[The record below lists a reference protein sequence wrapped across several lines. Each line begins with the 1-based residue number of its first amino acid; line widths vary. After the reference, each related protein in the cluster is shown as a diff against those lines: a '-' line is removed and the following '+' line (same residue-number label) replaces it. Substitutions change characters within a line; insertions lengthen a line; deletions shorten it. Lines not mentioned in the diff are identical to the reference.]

1 MIVHIVYL
9 FVCLFVPNVW
19 DVKYISIWIK
29 SSITSEALLW
39 ILCSCRSNDIQ
50 AILGICWTRVSRTQ
64 EARHWT
70 TLFQV
75 RVVTVP
81 HTGVVKACHKCR
93 GTGGMSC
100 RDCSGKVIFTF
111 VKKIII
117 IITVFIITS
126 HGEVDYLKIF
136 EETHG
141 IPHRPSLP
149 NNNHNFHKQN

>member
-1 MIVHIVYL
+1 MV
-9 FVCLFVPNVW
+9 N
-19 DVKYISIWIK
+19 S
-29 SSITSEALLW
+29 
-39 ILCSCRSNDIQ
+39 
-50 AILGICWTRVSRTQ
+50 
-64 EARHWT
+64 
-70 TLFQV
+70 QV

-117 IITVFIITS
+117 TVFIITS
-126 HGEVDYLKIF
+126 YGEVDYLKIF

>member
-1 MIVHIVYL
+1 MV
-9 FVCLFVPNVW
+9 N
-19 DVKYISIWIK
+19 S
-29 SSITSEALLW
+29 
-39 ILCSCRSNDIQ
+39 
-50 AILGICWTRVSRTQ
+50 
-64 EARHWT
+64 
-70 TLFQV
+70 QV

-126 HGEVDYLKIF
+126 HGEVDYLKSS
-136 EETHG
+136 EADRENPPQAKGSHQK
-141 IPHRPSLP
+141 P
-149 NNNHNFHKQN
+149 